1 MAVKSCSARKH
12 TFRLPVRARTAFDVI
27 ALAFQEDAQP
37 PALRR
42 GGREAETRTVTVET
56 QLRRHIR
63 LPEAA
68 SPRSSHLCLLWQV
81 DPPHPPTLHPCW
93 NCLSW
98 DNQKHDDQKDE
109 PTWGLRVKS
118 ANRRHTSRQR

>member
-37 PALRR
+37 PALQR

-56 QLRRHIR
+56 ELRRHIR

-81 DPPHPPTLHPCW
+81 DPPPPSW
-93 NCLSW
+93 YCLSW
-98 DNQKHDDQKDE
+98 DNHKHDNQKDE
-109 PTWGLRVKS
+109 PIWGLRVKS
-118 ANRRHTSRQR
+118 ANRRHPSRQR